1 MEAAMGMLK
10 TAAMA
15 VGAIIAVLW
24 LLTIVWVIRDAGARG
39 VAKAKWGIIAIIPF
53 IGALIYIACR
63 PQLLAADKEDID
75 LGTLLTRRQLMDYGE
90 CGRGGYP
97 VEKDYVMCP
106 NCGAQLKNV
115 CPNCGRPINPEW
127 SVCPYCCTPSARAV
141 AASMA
146 PKQEAPTQYVPA
158 PKPETALIEQ
168 SKSPALPD
176 AAETLIAEP
185 VEEAK
190 EAAAASPR
198 PRDRSQRSRVS
209 SREQREQRESREQAS
224 ESPRRARSHV
234 AAEES
239 SEGDAAQ
246 TRAARRSRAR
256 N

>member
-10 TAAMA
+10 TVAIA

-24 LLTIVWVIRDAGARG
+24 LLTIIWVIRDAGARG
-39 VAKAKWGIIAIIPF
+39 VSKAKWGIIAIIPF

-63 PQLLAADKEDID
+63 PPLLAADKEDID

-90 CGRGGYP
+90 CGRCGYP

-141 AASMA
+141 AANMA
-146 PKQEAPTQYVPA
+146 PKPEPATQFIPA
-158 PKPETALIEQ
+158 PQPETALIGEVGA
-168 SKSPALPD
+168 PALPD

-185 VEEAK
+185 VAEAEEAAK
-190 EAAAASPR
+190 PSPR

-209 SREQREQRESREQAS
+209 SRESRESRESSS
-224 ESPRRARSHV
+224 EAPRRPRSHV
-234 AAEES
+234 ASDES
-239 SEGDAAQ
+239 SDADAAQ
-246 TRAARRSRAR
+246 SRAARRSRAR